1 MSAPN
6 LNALWSQVLLDAL
19 YQSGVRDVC
28 ITPGSRS
35 TPLTTAVHRH
45 EGLRAFVHIDERAS
59 AFFALG
65 LAKATGRA
73 VALVC
78 TSGTAGANYFPAVI
92 EAAQFDVPLI
102 VLTADR
108 PLGLRGT
115 GAPQTI
121 DQVRLFGPYVRH
133 HAETPLPEATLG
145 ALRRLAAGAAQ
156 AVAEATGFS
165 AGPVHLNIPFA
176 DPLAPIPTDHL
187 ELPAL
192 EAANPSVTMARASLR
207 ADERMLQIVASRL
220 LAAERGLIVAGPAAV
235 TTEADQVLELARRT
249 GFPVLADAGSG
260 LRYRPDPARVRCSYA
275 DAFLRGKAWTDAP
288 ADFVIRLGALPT
300 SATLNQFLTQS
311 APWTVSLQSD
321 LQRRDPEAL
330 NHVTLQ
336 GSLDDTLARL
346 MALLPATAR
355 QTAWLDRFQTAERTA
370 KQVIAEAT
378 EPLEALSVR
387 QAFKAMPQGSAV
399 FLSNSMPI
407 RYAEAFCGEGQHLRV
422 FVSRGANGIDGI
434 TSTALGIAAGTERP
448 TLLVTGDLAF
458 LHDLGGLLG
467 ARHLRSPFLALV
479 LNNDGGGIFS
489 HLPISGFPD
498 VFEPYFGT
506 PHGLTFSHASA
517 MFGFDHAVADS
528 CEAIGVAIAAGL
540 ESGRPTVIEVPTER
554 TVEHAAYK
562 RVMQRVADTVDLGL
576 RRTEALR

>member
-19 YQSGVRDVC
+19 YQGGVRDVC

-45 EGLRAFVHIDERAS
+45 GGLRAFVHIDERAS

-92 EAAQFDVPLI
+92 EASQFDVPLI

-115 GAPQTI
+115 GAAQTI

-133 HAETPLPEATLG
+133 HAETPLPEADLG
-145 ALRRLAAGAAQ
+145 ALRRLSAGAAH
-156 AVAEATGFS
+156 AIAAATSVS
-165 AGPVHLNIPFA
+165 AGPVHLNVPFA
-176 DPLAPIPTDHL
+176 DPLAPIPTGSL

-192 EAANPSVTMARASLR
+192 EAAILPVTVSQGRLR
-207 ADERMLQIVASRL
+207 ADEGKLQTVASRL
-220 LAAERGLIVAGPAAV
+220 LAAERGLIVAGPQAV
-235 TTEADQVLELARRT
+235 TTEADQVLELARRS
-249 GFPVLADAGSG
+249 GIPVLADAGSG
-260 LRYRPDPARVRCSYA
+260 LRYRPDLAGVRCSYA
-275 DAFLRGKAWTDAP
+275 DAFLRGKVWADEAP
-288 ADFVIRLGALPT
+288 DFVIRLGGLPT
-300 SATLNQFLTQS
+300 SAPLNQFLTRS
-311 APWTVSLQSD
+311 APWTLSLQGD

-330 NHVTLQ
+330 NHLILQ

-346 MALLPATAR
+346 MALLPATGK
-355 QTAWLDRFQTAERTA
+355 QTAWLERFQAAERTA
-370 KQVIAEAT
+370 EQVVAEAI

-387 QAFKAMPQGSAV
+387 MAFKAMPKGSAV

-407 RYAEAFCGEGQHLRV
+407 RYAEAFCSEGDELRV

-458 LHDLGGLLG
+458 LHDLGGLL
-467 ARHLRSPFLALV
+467 AVRHLRSPFIALV

-489 HLPISGFPD
+489 HLPISDFPD

-506 PHGLTFSHASA
+506 PHGLAFSHASA
-517 MFGFDHAVADS
+517 MFGFDHVVVAS
-528 CEAIGVAIAAGL
+528 YEAIAAAVASAL
-540 ESGRPTVIEVPTER
+540 ESSRPTVIEVQTER

-562 RVMQRVADTVDLGL
+562 RVMQRVADAVDLGL
-576 RRTEALR
+576 RPSEALR